1 MDMFRLRAT
10 DPRPCNICGKIYKN
24 AHTLRTHM
32 EDKHS
37 QCAGFR
43 CVLCGTVAKSRNS
56 LHSHMS
62 RQHRGISTRDL
73 PLLPMP
79 APWDPELAARFIARS
94 GGRGEVVRQSVS
106 RWEKS
111 VSSSPVPSPVSA
123 GAQENGGGAEADPYR
138 VNLMHQ
144 LAAQAVT
151 SAAGGGA
158 PAGANGGGAPAAG
171 AGAPAAPGSTGS
183 AVLDTYLQMMAEQ
196 GLDLSVGVTG
206 ARRPLPGAAPAAGSD
221 DEEEPDEAEE
231 ADDADKDG
239 SDRSDEPDNGD
250 KENVSC
256 SGGTSDRDGSD

>member
-1 MDMFRLRAT
+1 MFRLRAT

-111 VSSSPVPSPVSA
+111 VSSSPVPSPASA
-123 GAQENGGGAEADPYR
+123 GGQENGGGPEADPYR

-151 SAAGGGA
+151 SAAGGGG
-158 PAGANGGGAPAAG
+158 AGANGVPVPPGGG
-171 AGAPAAPGSTGS
+171 GGGTPAAPGSTGS

-196 GLDLSVGVTG
+196 GLDLSVGVAG
-206 ARRPLPGAAPAAGSD
+206 ARRPAPGAAPAGSD
-221 DEEEPDEAEE
+221 DEEEPEE
-231 ADDADKDG
+231 PEDGEDGDKEG